1 MTNVCP
7 HVVIVGGGIAGLSTA
22 FALHE
27 AFQKADRPLACTLI
41 EANETWG
48 GKIVTH
54 RVGGLLI
61 EGGPDSFLTSKP
73 WALDLCEKLGLSQQL
88 INTKEQNSKTFIYS
102 RGQLRE
108 FPRGLVAFVPTQIG
122 PLFCSG
128 LLSWPGIIRMAADWL
143 LPARGPSDEDE
154 SLASFFRR
162 RLGREAFD
170 RLIEP
175 PVAGIYAGDADEL
188 SLAATFPRFI
198 ELERQH
204 GGLIK
209 GMLAQRSI

>member
-1 MTNVCP
+1 
-7 HVVIVGGGIAGLSTA
+7 
-22 FALHE
+22 
-27 AFQKADRPLACTLI
+27 
-41 EANETWG
+41 
-48 GKIVTH
+48 
-54 RVGGLLI
+54 
-61 EGGPDSFLTSKP
+61 
-73 WALDLCEKLGLSQQL
+73 
-88 INTKEQNSKTFIYS
+88 
-102 RGQLRE
+102 
-108 FPRGLVAFVPTQIG
+108 
-122 PLFCSG
+122 
-128 LLSWPGIIRMAADWL
+128 MAADWL

-175 PVAGIYAGDADEL
+175 LVAGMYAGDADEL

-209 GMLAQRSI
+209 GMLAQRKAVKSSKPTMQPHRTMFTTLSGGLGGLVSTLVDRIKGSGATLLRVVLIRF